1 MTYLFGLI
9 GYPIKHSLSPWI
21 HTQFMEK
28 ANITG
33 SYEIFEIDLNTDFKQ
48 AIAEL
53 REKNINGF
61 NITVPYKEKIISE
74 LDSLDDQAKRIGA
87 VNTVLNYDGQLIGY
101 NTDGMG
107 YVKSLEVAYP
117 KIKTTNIKIL
127 LLGAG
132 GAARGIYNGLK
143 GSGYLNIDIANRTLE
158 KAEEIK
164 KTFTKGETKVMSL
177 QAAEQVLDQY
187 DLIVQTTSVGMKPD
201 VAEEI
206 VNVTKLKPNVIV
218 SDIVYQPIMTQFLK
232 SAQEKG
238 ALIHTGHTM
247 LLYQA
252 QLAFNIWTETQV
264 DIGNMDKKLE
274 KILEG

>member
-28 ANITG
+28 TNITG

-53 REKNINGF
+53 RERNINGF

-87 VNTVLNYDGQLIGY
+87 VNTVLNYKGQLIGY
-101 NTDGMG
+101 NTDGLG
-107 YVKSLEVAYP
+107 YVKSLEMAYP
-117 KIKTTNIKIL
+117 KIKTTDIKIL

-143 GSGYLNIDIANRTLE
+143 GSGYLNIDIANRIIE

-187 DLIVQTTSVGMKPD
+187 DLIVQTTSVGMKPN

-206 VNVTKLKPNVIV
+206 VNLNKLKPNVIV
-218 SDIVYQPIMTQFLK
+218 SDIVYQPMMTQFLK

-238 ALIHTGHTM
+238 AQIHTGHTM

-252 QLAFNIWTETQV
+252 QLAFNIWKETQV
-264 DIGNMDKKLE
+264 DVGNMDKKSE

>member
-28 ANITG
+28 TNITG

-87 VNTVLNYDGQLIGY
+87 VNTVLNYEGQLIGY
-101 NTDGMG
+101 NTDGLG
-107 YVKSLEVAYP
+107 YVKSLEMAYP
-117 KIKTTNIKIL
+117 KIKTTDIKIL

-143 GSGYLNIDIANRTLE
+143 GSGYLNIDIANRTIE

-187 DLIVQTTSVGMKPD
+187 DLIVQTTSVGMKPN

-206 VNVTKLKPNVIV
+206 VNLTKLKPNVIV

-238 ALIHTGHTM
+238 AQIHTGHTM

-264 DIGNMDKKLE
+264 DVGNMDKKLE

>member
-28 ANITG
+28 TNITG

-53 REKNINGF
+53 RERNINGF

-87 VNTVLNYDGQLIGY
+87 VNTVLNYKGQLIGY
-101 NTDGMG
+101 NTDGLG
-107 YVKSLEVAYP
+107 YVKSLEMAYP
-117 KIKTTNIKIL
+117 KIKTTDIKIL

-143 GSGYLNIDIANRTLE
+143 GSGYLNIDIANRTIE

-187 DLIVQTTSVGMKPD
+187 DLIVQTTSVGMKPN

-206 VNVTKLKPNVIV
+206 VNLNKLKPNVIV

-238 ALIHTGHTM
+238 AQIHTGHTM

-264 DIGNMDKKLE
+264 DVGNMDKKLE